1 MILSGQKVTDV
12 QVERLERKLAFYS
25 QPEGELELFNLMLD
39 AKFFREISEKDV
51 PLRNYAV
58 RKLTELGFN
67 QEDKLRKLL
76 HEALNMPAV
85 YRENHE
91 IVEDAQ
97 ESAFS
102 IEEI

>member
-1 MILSGQKVTDV
+1 MILKGHKVTKA

-39 AKFFREISEKDV
+39 AKLFQPITEKDI
-51 PLRNYAV
+51 PLRNYAIG
-58 RKLTELGFN
+58 RLTELGLN

-76 HEALNMPAV
+76 HEALEMPAV
-85 YRENHE
+85 YTDEHE
-91 IVEDAQ
+91 IVDAQ